1 MSSPTPDEF
10 PPTAEDVLNR
20 LARIEKYAMETRA
33 QNVELQDKLDK
44 LVISYNQMGENVA
57 WLVANTQ
64 GVFQMFNNPE
74 MMSQL
79 MGKFMGGGDK

>member
-1 MSSPTPDEF
+1 MSSPTPDLPIDYEI
-10 PPTAEDVLNR
+10 DVVNR
-20 LARIEKYAMETRA
+20 LARLENYAVEMRA
-33 QNVELQDKLDK
+33 VNVELQDKLDK

-64 GVFQMFNNPE
+64 GIFQMFNNPE